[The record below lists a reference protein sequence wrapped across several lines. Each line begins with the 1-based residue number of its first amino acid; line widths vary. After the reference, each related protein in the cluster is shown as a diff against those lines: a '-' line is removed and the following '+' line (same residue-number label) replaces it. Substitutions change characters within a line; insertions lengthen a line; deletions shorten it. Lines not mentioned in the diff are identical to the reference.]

1 MVGVEADRVPI
12 VALQSEHEVEDPRD
26 PLRTSFST
34 SGTMRHVEVVARQ
47 GDGGGLTVAVVLR

>member
-34 SGTMRHVEVVARQ
+34 SGTMRHVEVVVRQ